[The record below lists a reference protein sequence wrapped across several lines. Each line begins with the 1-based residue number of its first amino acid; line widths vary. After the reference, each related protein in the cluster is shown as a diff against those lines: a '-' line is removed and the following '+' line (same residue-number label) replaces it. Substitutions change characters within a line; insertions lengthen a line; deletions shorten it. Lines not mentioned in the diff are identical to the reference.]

1 MFYNGFISYSHAADG
16 KLAPALQSGLHR
28 FAKPWYRLR
37 ALHIFRDKTNLSV
50 NPTLWSSIKAA
61 LDQSDWFILLASAEA
76 AASIWVDREIE
87 YWLER
92 HPAARILMVLTE
104 GTITW
109 DVNAQAFDASNS
121 SAVPRR
127 MLRAFAE
134 EPLYLDLKWSRDE
147 TDLSLSHP
155 RFRDAVAEIA
165 AALNGRSKEDL
176 IGEDVRQYRRT
187 RRLAWSAVA
196 TLSALTVSAV
206 VAAWFA
212 VQQRNI
218 ADIQRTQAVEQSH
231 IALARQ
237 LAAQSGS
244 ILTQFPDQL
253 PLAVLLAV
261 ESTRTYATN
270 EGNQAL
276 RAALS
281 LLPRLA
287 YSYRYKGPDARRVRA
302 LEFSAD
308 GRQLAV
314 ARDDGTLDLLATA
327 DGKAVAVLPH
337 EDNPGAIVDLPGGVC
352 SGKRPAWVPKSR
364 RWLSVQMVGC
374 L

>member
-134 EPLYLDLKWSRDE
+134 EPLYLDLEWSRDE

-165 AALNGRSKEDL
+165 SGAERSLQGGSDRRGCASISAHAASRVVRGRYAECTDCVGGS
-176 IGEDVRQYRRT
+176 
-187 RRLAWSAVA
+187 RRL
-196 TLSALTVSAV
+196 
-206 VAAWFA
+206 
-212 VQQRNI
+212 
-218 ADIQRTQAVEQSH
+218 
-231 IALARQ
+231 
-237 LAAQSGS
+237 
-244 ILTQFPDQL
+244 
-253 PLAVLLAV
+253 
-261 ESTRTYATN
+261 
-270 EGNQAL
+270 
-276 RAALS
+276 
-281 LLPRLA
+281 
-287 YSYRYKGPDARRVRA
+287 VR
-302 LEFSAD
+302 
-308 GRQLAV
+308 
-314 ARDDGTLDLLATA
+314 
-327 DGKAVAVLPH
+327 
-337 EDNPGAIVDLPGGVC
+337 
-352 SGKRPAWVPKSR
+352 RPAAEHR
-364 RWLSVQMVGC
+364 RYPAYAGG
-374 L
+374 